1 MRFEYDHP
9 VIKDNNAK
17 GLMQHLTPSEL
28 ADVANELEADN
39 KELRE
44 VLRMVKDFHLRDL
57 DEHIQK
63 CITEVERS

>member
-17 GLMQHLTPSEL
+17 GLMQYLTPSEL
-28 ADVANELEADN
+28 VVVANELEADN
-39 KELRE
+39 KELRH

-63 CITEVERS
+63 CIIEELRS